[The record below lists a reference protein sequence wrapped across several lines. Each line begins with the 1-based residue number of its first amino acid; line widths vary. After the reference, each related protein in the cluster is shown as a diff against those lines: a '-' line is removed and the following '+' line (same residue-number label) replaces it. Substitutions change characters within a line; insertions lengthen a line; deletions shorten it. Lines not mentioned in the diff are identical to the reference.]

1 MTLKIICNRQFILER
16 HLVNSEI
23 MNAANMR
30 LATLFGWTNLFALGG
45 ALLGTPP
52 AGAPSCRGQALVPD
66 WCRDWRPTGPLIG
79 AYGIELQ
86 WVNGD
91 TAVTALASTS
101 QMHEGF
107 TEQLADHAN
116 LDDAVRL
123 AIVRAVTAM
132 LERRP

>member
-1 MTLKIICNRQFILER
+1 MINR
-16 HLVNSEI
+16 EI

-52 AGAPSCRGQALVPD
+52 AGVPNSRGQALVPD

-91 TAVTALASTS
+91 TAVEALANTR
-101 QMHEGF
+101 QMYEKF
-107 TEQLADHAN
+107 TEQLADHATP
-116 LDDAVRL
+116 DHAVLL
-123 AIVRAVTAM
+123 AVVRAVTAM
-132 LERRP
+132 LEQRS